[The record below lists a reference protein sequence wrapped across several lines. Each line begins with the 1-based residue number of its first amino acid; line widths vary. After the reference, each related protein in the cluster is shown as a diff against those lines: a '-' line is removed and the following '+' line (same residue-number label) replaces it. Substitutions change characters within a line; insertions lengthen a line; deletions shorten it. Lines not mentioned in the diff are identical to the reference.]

1 MRVKKGKMNISE
13 TADAEERKMKSRRK
27 EESSGEKAKV
37 LILTLIL
44 GAVIFIA
51 SFIVPESKSE
61 LDAADRQLTQEKLQE
76 LLQEEM
82 KNVRSQ
88 VADAVDETVHYSMEK
103 TERGLERLT
112 NEKMTAVSEYAQTV
126 LEDIHK
132 NHEEVM
138 FLYDMLNDKHENL
151 KETATEVSMAVKEA
165 SARVSELDAA
175 RAAEPEI
182 DPDKPIESVMED
194 ARTGKPIVEENF
206 EPISLSGIEKL
217 KRREDSLHE
226 MDKAAESVVKKAI
239 AQSPV
244 IPKEKK
250 PAPAEEKDEKPAE
263 PAVKTEEKTAAKP
276 AAEPAKKEKP
286 AKQAESKPKKT
297 AKAKTEAKPQQTQES
312 GDIALSL
319 QPITDSSN
327 KNERVLALPKQG
339 KSNVAIAKELGLCVG
354 EVKLIIDLF
363 KEM

>member
-1 MRVKKGKMNISE
+1 MTTLE
-13 TADAEERKMKSRRK
+13 
-27 EESSGEKAKV
+27 
-37 LILTLIL
+37 ILLLIL
-44 GAVIFIA
+44 GVVIFIA

-61 LDAADRQLTQEKLQE
+61 LDAADKQLTQEKLQE

-138 FLYDMLNDKHENL
+138 FLYDMLNNKHENL

-182 DPDKPIESVMED
+182 DPDKPIVPVMED

-263 PAVKTEEKTAAKP
+263 PAVKTGEKPVAKP

-319 QPITDSSN
+319 QPITDNSN
-327 KNERVLALPKQG
+327 KNERVLALHKQG
-339 KSNVAIAKELGLCVG
+339 KSNVAIAKELGLGVG

>member
-1 MRVKKGKMNISE
+1 MTTLE
-13 TADAEERKMKSRRK
+13 
-27 EESSGEKAKV
+27 
-37 LILTLIL
+37 ILLLIL

-61 LDAADRQLTQEKLQE
+61 LDAADKQLTQEKLQE

-138 FLYDMLNDKHENL
+138 FLYDMLNNKHENL

-165 SARVSELDAA
+165 SVKVSELDAA

-182 DPDKPIESVMED
+182 DPDQPIEPVMED
-194 ARTGKPIVEENF
+194 ARTGEPIVEENF

-263 PAVKTEEKTAAKP
+263 PAVKTEEKPVAKP

-286 AKQAESKPKKT
+286 VKPAESKPKKT
-297 AKAKTEAKPQQTQES
+297 AAKAKTKAKTEAKTEAKTPES

-327 KNERVLALPKQG
+327 KNERVLALHKQG
-339 KSNVAIAKELGLCVG
+339 KSNVAIAKELGLGVG

>member
-1 MRVKKGKMNISE
+1 MTTLE
-13 TADAEERKMKSRRK
+13 
-27 EESSGEKAKV
+27 
-37 LILTLIL
+37 ILLLIL

-61 LDAADRQLTQEKLQE
+61 LDAADKQLTQEKLQE

-82 KNVRSQ
+82 KNVHSQ

-138 FLYDMLNDKHENL
+138 FLYDMLNNKHENL

-165 SARVSELDAA
+165 SVKVSELDAA

-182 DPDKPIESVMED
+182 DPDQPIEPVMED
-194 ARTGKPIVEENF
+194 ARTGEPIVEENF

-263 PAVKTEEKTAAKP
+263 PAVKTEEKPVAKP

-286 AKQAESKPKKT
+286 VKPAESKPKKT
-297 AKAKTEAKPQQTQES
+297 AAKAKTKAKTEAKTEAKTPES

-327 KNERVLALPKQG
+327 KNERVLALHKQG
-339 KSNVAIAKELGLCVG
+339 KSNVAIAKELGLGVG

>member
-1 MRVKKGKMNISE
+1 MTTLE
-13 TADAEERKMKSRRK
+13 
-27 EESSGEKAKV
+27 
-37 LILTLIL
+37 ILLLIL
-44 GAVIFIA
+44 GALIFIA

-61 LDAADRQLTQEKLQE
+61 LDAADKQLTQEKLQE

-138 FLYDMLNDKHENL
+138 FLYDMLNNKHENL

-165 SARVSELDAA
+165 SVKVSELDAA

-182 DPDKPIESVMED
+182 DPDQPIEPVMED
-194 ARTGKPIVEENF
+194 ARTGEPIVEENF

-263 PAVKTEEKTAAKP
+263 PAVKTEEKPVAKP

-286 AKQAESKPKKT
+286 VKPAESKPKKT
-297 AKAKTEAKPQQTQES
+297 AAKAKTKAKTEAKTEAKTPES

-327 KNERVLALPKQG
+327 KNERVLALHKQG
-339 KSNVAIAKELGLCVG
+339 KSNVAIAKELGLGVG

>member
-1 MRVKKGKMNISE
+1 MTTLE
-13 TADAEERKMKSRRK
+13 
-27 EESSGEKAKV
+27 
-37 LILTLIL
+37 ILLLIL

-61 LDAADRQLTQEKLQE
+61 LDAADKQLTQEKLQE

-138 FLYDMLNDKHENL
+138 FLYDMLNNKHENL

-165 SARVSELDAA
+165 SAKVSELDAA

-182 DPDKPIESVMED
+182 DPDQPIESVMED
-194 ARTGKPIVEENF
+194 ARTGKPIVEETF

-250 PAPAEEKDEKPAE
+250 PAPAEEKDEKSTE
-263 PAVKTEEKTAAKP
+263 PAVKTEEKPTAKP
-276 AAEPAKKEKP
+276 VAEPAKKEKP
-286 AKQAESKPKKT
+286 AKPAESKPKKT
-297 AKAKTEAKPQQTQES
+297 AAKAKTEAKPQQTQES

-319 QPITDSSN
+319 QPITDNSN
-327 KNERVLALPKQG
+327 KNERVLALHKQG
-339 KSNVAIAKELGLCVG
+339 KSNVAIAKELGLGVG

>member
-1 MRVKKGKMNISE
+1 MTTLE
-13 TADAEERKMKSRRK
+13 
-27 EESSGEKAKV
+27 
-37 LILTLIL
+37 ILLLIL
-44 GAVIFIA
+44 GVVIFIA

-61 LDAADRQLTQEKLQE
+61 LDAADKQLTQEKLQE

-138 FLYDMLNDKHENL
+138 FLYDMLNNKHENL

-182 DPDKPIESVMED
+182 DPDQPIESVMED
-194 ARTGKPIVEENF
+194 ARTGKPIVEETF

-263 PAVKTEEKTAAKP
+263 PAVKTEEKPVAKP

-286 AKQAESKPKKT
+286 VKSAESKPKKT

-319 QPITDSSN
+319 QPITDNSN
-327 KNERVLALPKQG
+327 KNERVLALHKQG
-339 KSNVAIAKELGLCVG
+339 KSNVAIAKELGLGVG

>member
-1 MRVKKGKMNISE
+1 MTTLEILL
-13 TADAEERKMKSRRK
+13 
-27 EESSGEKAKV
+27 
-37 LILTLIL
+37 LIQ

-61 LDAADRQLTQEKLQE
+61 LDAADKQLTQEKLQE

-138 FLYDMLNDKHENL
+138 FLYDMLNNKHENL

-165 SARVSELDAA
+165 SVKVSELDAA

-182 DPDKPIESVMED
+182 DPDQPIEPVMED
-194 ARTGKPIVEENF
+194 ARTGEPIVEENF

-276 AAEPAKKEKP
+276 VAGPVKKEKP
-286 AKQAESKPKKT
+286 VKPAESKPKKT
-297 AKAKTEAKPQQTQES
+297 AAKAKTKAKTEAKTEAKTPES

-327 KNERVLALPKQG
+327 KNERVLALHKQG
-339 KSNVAIAKELGLCVG
+339 KSNVAIAKELGLGVG

>member
-1 MRVKKGKMNISE
+1 MTTLE
-13 TADAEERKMKSRRK
+13 
-27 EESSGEKAKV
+27 
-37 LILTLIL
+37 ILLLIL

-61 LDAADRQLTQEKLQE
+61 LDAADKQLTQEKLQE

-138 FLYDMLNDKHENL
+138 FLYDMLNNKHENL

-165 SARVSELDAA
+165 SVKVSELDAA

-263 PAVKTEEKTAAKP
+263 PAVKTGEKPVAKP

-286 AKQAESKPKKT
+286 VKSAESKPKKT
-297 AKAKTEAKPQQTQES
+297 AKAKTEVKPQQTQES

-327 KNERVLALPKQG
+327 KNERVLALHKQG
-339 KSNVAIAKELGLCVG
+339 KSNVAIAKELGLGVG

>member
-1 MRVKKGKMNISE
+1 MTTLE
-13 TADAEERKMKSRRK
+13 
-27 EESSGEKAKV
+27 
-37 LILTLIL
+37 ILLLIL

-61 LDAADRQLTQEKLQE
+61 LDAADKQLTQEKLQE

-138 FLYDMLNDKHENL
+138 FLYDMLNNKHENL

-165 SARVSELDAA
+165 SVKVSELDAA

-182 DPDKPIESVMED
+182 DPDQPIEPVMED
-194 ARTGKPIVEENF
+194 ARTGDPIVEENF

-263 PAVKTEEKTAAKP
+263 PAVKTEERTAAKP
-276 AAEPAKKEKP
+276 VTEPVKKEKP
-286 AKQAESKPKKT
+286 VKPAESKPKKT
-297 AKAKTEAKPQQTQES
+297 AAKAKTKAKTEAKTEAKTPES

-327 KNERVLALPKQG
+327 KNERVLALHKQG
-339 KSNVAIAKELGLCVG
+339 KSNVAIAKELGLGVG

>member
-1 MRVKKGKMNISE
+1 MTTLE
-13 TADAEERKMKSRRK
+13 
-27 EESSGEKAKV
+27 
-37 LILTLIL
+37 ILLLIL

-61 LDAADRQLTQEKLQE
+61 LDAADKQLTQEKLQE

-138 FLYDMLNDKHENL
+138 FLYDMLNNKHENL

-182 DPDKPIESVMED
+182 DPDQPIVPVMED
-194 ARTGKPIVEENF
+194 ARTGEPIVEETF

-250 PAPAEEKDEKPAE
+250 PVPAEEKDEKPAE
-263 PAVKTEEKTAAKP
+263 SAVKTGEKPVAKP

-297 AKAKTEAKPQQTQES
+297 AKAKTEVKPQQTQKS

-327 KNERVLALPKQG
+327 KNERVLALHKQG
-339 KSNVAIAKELGLCVG
+339 KSNVAIAKELGLGVG

>member
-1 MRVKKGKMNISE
+1 MTTLE
-13 TADAEERKMKSRRK
+13 
-27 EESSGEKAKV
+27 
-37 LILTLIL
+37 ILLLIL

-61 LDAADRQLTQEKLQE
+61 LDAADKQLTQEKLQE

-138 FLYDMLNDKHENL
+138 FLYDMLNNKHENL

-165 SARVSELDAA
+165 SVKVSELDAA

-182 DPDKPIESVMED
+182 DPDQPIEPVMED
-194 ARTGKPIVEENF
+194 ARTGEPIVEETF

-263 PAVKTEEKTAAKP
+263 PAVKTEEKTAA
-276 AAEPAKKEKP
+276 EPAKKEKP
-286 AKQAESKPKKT
+286 VKPAESKPKKT
-297 AKAKTEAKPQQTQES
+297 AAKAKTEAKPQQTQES

-319 QPITDSSN
+319 QPITDNSN
-327 KNERVLALPKQG
+327 KNERVLALHKQG
-339 KSNVAIAKELGLCVG
+339 KSNVAIAKELGLGVG

>member
-1 MRVKKGKMNISE
+1 MTTLE
-13 TADAEERKMKSRRK
+13 
-27 EESSGEKAKV
+27 
-37 LILTLIL
+37 ILLLIL

-61 LDAADRQLTQEKLQE
+61 LDAADKQLTQEKLQE

-138 FLYDMLNDKHENL
+138 FLYDMLNNKHENL

-165 SARVSELDAA
+165 SVKVSELDAA

-182 DPDKPIESVMED
+182 DPDQPIEPVMED
-194 ARTGKPIVEENF
+194 ARTGEPIVEETF

-263 PAVKTEEKTAAKP
+263 PAVKTEEKTAA
-276 AAEPAKKEKP
+276 EPAKKEKP
-286 AKQAESKPKKT
+286 VKPAESKPKKT
-297 AKAKTEAKPQQTQES
+297 AAKAKTEAKTEAKPQQTQES

-319 QPITDSSN
+319 QPITDNSN
-327 KNERVLALPKQG
+327 KNERVLALHKQG
-339 KSNVAIAKELGLCVG
+339 KSNVAIAKELGLGVG

>member
-1 MRVKKGKMNISE
+1 MTTLE
-13 TADAEERKMKSRRK
+13 
-27 EESSGEKAKV
+27 
-37 LILTLIL
+37 ILLLIL

-61 LDAADRQLTQEKLQE
+61 LDAADKQLTQEKLQE

-82 KNVRSQ
+82 KNVRVQ
-88 VADAVDETVHYSMEK
+88 VTDAVDETIHYSMEK

-194 ARTGKPIVEENF
+194 ARTGKPIVEETF

-250 PAPAEEKDEKPAE
+250 PAPAEEKDEKPA
-263 PAVKTEEKTAAKP
+263 VKTEEKPVAKP

-327 KNERVLALPKQG
+327 KNERVLALHKQG
-339 KSNVAIAKELGLCVG
+339 KSNVAIAKELGLGVG

>member
-1 MRVKKGKMNISE
+1 MTTLE
-13 TADAEERKMKSRRK
+13 
-27 EESSGEKAKV
+27 
-37 LILTLIL
+37 ILLLIL

-61 LDAADRQLTQEKLQE
+61 LDAADKQLTQEKLQE

-138 FLYDMLNDKHENL
+138 FLYDMLNNKHENL

-165 SARVSELDAA
+165 SAKVSELDAA

-182 DPDKPIESVMED
+182 DPDQPIESVMED
-194 ARTGKPIVEENF
+194 ARTGKPIVEETF

-250 PAPAEEKDEKPAE
+250 PTPAEEKDEKSTE
-263 PAVKTEEKTAAKP
+263 PAVKTEEKPAAKP
-276 AAEPAKKEKP
+276 VAEPVKKEKP
-286 AKQAESKPKKT
+286 AKPAESKPKKT

-319 QPITDSSN
+319 QPITDNSN
-327 KNERVLALPKQG
+327 KNERVLALHKQG
-339 KSNVAIAKELGLCVG
+339 KSNVAIAKELGLGVG

>member
-1 MRVKKGKMNISE
+1 MTTLE
-13 TADAEERKMKSRRK
+13 
-27 EESSGEKAKV
+27 
-37 LILTLIL
+37 ILLLIL

-61 LDAADRQLTQEKLQE
+61 LDAADKQLTQEKLQE

-138 FLYDMLNDKHENL
+138 FLYDMLNNKHENL

-165 SARVSELDAA
+165 SVKVSELDAA

-182 DPDKPIESVMED
+182 DPDQPIEPVMED
-194 ARTGKPIVEENF
+194 ARTGEPIVEENF

-263 PAVKTEEKTAAKP
+263 PAVKTEEKPVAKP

-286 AKQAESKPKKT
+286 VKPPKSLGSVSAK
-297 AKAKTEAKPQQTQES
+297 
-312 GDIALSL
+312 
-319 QPITDSSN
+319 
-327 KNERVLALPKQG
+327 
-339 KSNVAIAKELGLCVG
+339 
-354 EVKLIIDLF
+354 
-363 KEM
+363 

>member
-1 MRVKKGKMNISE
+1 MTTLE
-13 TADAEERKMKSRRK
+13 
-27 EESSGEKAKV
+27 
-37 LILTLIL
+37 ILLLIL
-44 GAVIFIA
+44 GVVIFIA

-61 LDAADRQLTQEKLQE
+61 LDAADKQLTQEKLQE

-138 FLYDMLNDKHENL
+138 FLYDMLNNKHENL

-182 DPDKPIESVMED
+182 DPDKPIVPVMED

-250 PAPAEEKDEKPAE
+250 PASAEERDEKSTE
-263 PAVKTEEKTAAKP
+263 PAVKTEEKPAAKP
-276 AAEPAKKEKP
+276 VAEPVKKEKP
-286 AKQAESKPKKT
+286 AKPAESKPKKT

-319 QPITDSSN
+319 QPITDNSN
-327 KNERVLALPKQG
+327 KNERVLALHKQG
-339 KSNVAIAKELGLCVG
+339 KSNVAIAKELGLGVG

>member
-1 MRVKKGKMNISE
+1 MTTLE
-13 TADAEERKMKSRRK
+13 
-27 EESSGEKAKV
+27 
-37 LILTLIL
+37 ILLLIL

-61 LDAADRQLTQEKLQE
+61 LDAADKQLTQEKLQE

-138 FLYDMLNDKHENL
+138 FLYDMLNNKHENL

-263 PAVKTEEKTAAKP
+263 PAVKTGEKPVAKP

-297 AKAKTEAKPQQTQES
+297 AKAKTEAKTEAKPQQTQES

-327 KNERVLALPKQG
+327 KNERVLALHKQG
-339 KSNVAIAKELGLCVG
+339 KSNVAIAKELGLGVG

>member
-1 MRVKKGKMNISE
+1 MTTLE
-13 TADAEERKMKSRRK
+13 
-27 EESSGEKAKV
+27 
-37 LILTLIL
+37 ILLLIL

-138 FLYDMLNDKHENL
+138 FLYDMLNNKHENL

-165 SARVSELDAA
+165 SAKVSELDAA

-182 DPDKPIESVMED
+182 DPDKPIEPVMED
-194 ARTGKPIVEENF
+194 ARTGEPIVEKTF

-244 IPKEKK
+244 IPKDKK
-250 PAPAEEKDEKPAE
+250 AAPAGDKAEKPAE
-263 PAVKTEEKTAAKP
+263 PAVKPEERAAEKPAAKP
-276 AAEPAKKEKP
+276 VEKAKP
-286 AKQAESKPKKT
+286 AKPTETKPKKA
-297 AKAKTEAKPQQTQES
+297 AKAKTETKPQQTQES

-327 KNERVLALPKQG
+327 KNERVLALHKQG
-339 KSNVAIAKELGLCVG
+339 KSNVAIAKELGLGVG

>member
-1 MRVKKGKMNISE
+1 MTTLE
-13 TADAEERKMKSRRK
+13 
-27 EESSGEKAKV
+27 
-37 LILTLIL
+37 ILLLIL

-61 LDAADRQLTQEKLQE
+61 LDAADKQLTQEKLQE

-138 FLYDMLNDKHENL
+138 FLYDMLNNKHENL

-165 SARVSELDAA
+165 SAKVSELDAA

-182 DPDKPIESVMED
+182 DPDQPIESVMED
-194 ARTGKPIVEENF
+194 ARTGKPIVEETF

-250 PAPAEEKDEKPAE
+250 PAPAEKKDEKSTE
-263 PAVKTEEKTAAKP
+263 PAVKTEEKPAVKP
-276 AAEPAKKEKP
+276 VAEPAKKEKP
-286 AKQAESKPKKT
+286 AKSAESKPKKT

-312 GDIALSL
+312 GNIALSL
-319 QPITDSSN
+319 QPITDNSN
-327 KNERVLALPKQG
+327 KNERVLALHKQG
-339 KSNVAIAKELGLCVG
+339 KSNVAIAKELGLGVG

>member
-1 MRVKKGKMNISE
+1 MTTLE
-13 TADAEERKMKSRRK
+13 
-27 EESSGEKAKV
+27 
-37 LILTLIL
+37 ILLLIL
-44 GAVIFIA
+44 GVVIFIA

-61 LDAADRQLTQEKLQE
+61 LDAADKQLTQEKLQE

-138 FLYDMLNDKHENL
+138 FLYDMLNNKHENL

-182 DPDKPIESVMED
+182 DPDQPIESVMED

-263 PAVKTEEKTAAKP
+263 PAVKTGEKPVAKP

-297 AKAKTEAKPQQTQES
+297 AKAKTEVKPQQTQES

-327 KNERVLALPKQG
+327 KNERVLALHKQG
-339 KSNVAIAKELGLCVG
+339 KSNVAIAKELGLGVG

>member
-1 MRVKKGKMNISE
+1 MTTLE
-13 TADAEERKMKSRRK
+13 
-27 EESSGEKAKV
+27 
-37 LILTLIL
+37 ILLLIL

-61 LDAADRQLTQEKLQE
+61 LDAADKQLTQEKLQE
-76 LLQEEM
+76 LLQGEM

-182 DPDKPIESVMED
+182 DPDQPIEPVMED
-194 ARTGKPIVEENF
+194 ARTGEPIVEETF

-250 PAPAEEKDEKPAE
+250 AAPAEEKDEKPSE
-263 PAVKTEEKTAAKP
+263 PAVKTEEKTAA
-276 AAEPAKKEKP
+276 EPAKKEKP
-286 AKQAESKPKKT
+286 VKPAESKPKKT
-297 AKAKTEAKPQQTQES
+297 AAKAKTKAKTEAKTEAKTPES

-327 KNERVLALPKQG
+327 KNERVLALHKQG
-339 KSNVAIAKELGLCVG
+339 KSNVAIAKELGLGVG

>member
-1 MRVKKGKMNISE
+1 MTTLE
-13 TADAEERKMKSRRK
+13 
-27 EESSGEKAKV
+27 
-37 LILTLIL
+37 ILLLIL

-61 LDAADRQLTQEKLQE
+61 LDAADKQLTQEKLQE

-138 FLYDMLNDKHENL
+138 FLYDMLNNKHENL

-165 SARVSELDAA
+165 SVKVSELDAA

-182 DPDKPIESVMED
+182 DPDQPIEPVMED
-194 ARTGKPIVEENF
+194 ARTGEPIVEETF

-263 PAVKTEEKTAAKP
+263 PAVKTGEKPVAKP

-297 AKAKTEAKPQQTQES
+297 AKAKTEVKPQQTQKS

-327 KNERVLALPKQG
+327 KNERVLALHKQG
-339 KSNVAIAKELGLCVG
+339 KSNVAIAKELGLGVG

>member
-1 MRVKKGKMNISE
+1 MTTLE
-13 TADAEERKMKSRRK
+13 
-27 EESSGEKAKV
+27 
-37 LILTLIL
+37 ILLLIL

-61 LDAADRQLTQEKLQE
+61 LDAADKQLTQEKLQE

-138 FLYDMLNDKHENL
+138 FLYDMLNNKHENL

-165 SARVSELDAA
+165 SVKVSELDAA

-182 DPDKPIESVMED
+182 DPDQPIESVMED

-206 EPISLSGIEKL
+206 EPISLSGIE
-217 KRREDSLHE
+217 
-226 MDKAAESVVKKAI
+226 
-239 AQSPV
+239 
-244 IPKEKK
+244 
-250 PAPAEEKDEKPAE
+250 
-263 PAVKTEEKTAAKP
+263 
-276 AAEPAKKEKP
+276 
-286 AKQAESKPKKT
+286 
-297 AKAKTEAKPQQTQES
+297 
-312 GDIALSL
+312 
-319 QPITDSSN
+319 
-327 KNERVLALPKQG
+327 
-339 KSNVAIAKELGLCVG
+339 
-354 EVKLIIDLF
+354 
-363 KEM
+363 

>member
-1 MRVKKGKMNISE
+1 MTTLE
-13 TADAEERKMKSRRK
+13 
-27 EESSGEKAKV
+27 
-37 LILTLIL
+37 ILLLIL

-61 LDAADRQLTQEKLQE
+61 LDAADKQLTQEKLQE

-138 FLYDMLNDKHENL
+138 FLYDMLNNKHENL

-165 SARVSELDAA
+165 SAKVSELDAA

-182 DPDKPIESVMED
+182 DPDQPIESVMED
-194 ARTGKPIVEENF
+194 ARTGKPIVEETF

-250 PAPAEEKDEKPAE
+250 PAPAEEKDEKSTDPT
-263 PAVKTEEKTAAKP
+263 VKTEEKPAAKP
-276 AAEPAKKEKP
+276 VAEPAKKEKP
-286 AKQAESKPKKT
+286 AKPAESKPKKT

-319 QPITDSSN
+319 QPITDNSN
-327 KNERVLALPKQG
+327 KNERVLALHKQG
-339 KSNVAIAKELGLCVG
+339 KSNVAIAKELGLGVG

>member
-1 MRVKKGKMNISE
+1 MTTLE
-13 TADAEERKMKSRRK
+13 
-27 EESSGEKAKV
+27 
-37 LILTLIL
+37 ILLLIL

-61 LDAADRQLTQEKLQE
+61 LDAADKQLTQEKLQE

-138 FLYDMLNDKHENL
+138 FLYDMLNNKHENL

-165 SARVSELDAA
+165 SVKVSELDAA

-182 DPDKPIESVMED
+182 DPDQPIESVMED

-263 PAVKTEEKTAAKP
+263 PAVKTGEKPVAKP

-297 AKAKTEAKPQQTQES
+297 AKAKTEVKPQQTQES

-327 KNERVLALPKQG
+327 KNERVLALHKQG
-339 KSNVAIAKELGLCVG
+339 KSNVAIAKELGLGVG

>member
-1 MRVKKGKMNISE
+1 MTTLE
-13 TADAEERKMKSRRK
+13 
-27 EESSGEKAKV
+27 
-37 LILTLIL
+37 ILLLIL

-61 LDAADRQLTQEKLQE
+61 LDAADRQLTQEKLEE
-76 LLQEEM
+76 LLQDEM

-88 VADAVDETVHYSMEK
+88 VADVVDETVHYSMEK

-126 LEDIHK
+126 LDDIHK

-138 FLYDMLNDKHENL
+138 FLYDMLNNKHENL

-165 SARVSELDAA
+165 NARVSELDAT
-175 RAAEPEI
+175 RTAEPEI
-182 DPDKPIESVMED
+182 DPDVPVEPVMED

-250 PAPAEEKDEKPAE
+250 AAPAAEK
-263 PAVKTEEKTAAKP
+263 AAKP
-276 AAEPAKKEKP
+276 AETEKKAAAKPAEKAKT
-286 AKQAESKPKKT
+286 AKQANSKPKKT
-297 AKAKTEAKPQQTQES
+297 TGKAKTEADTQPQKQES
-312 GDIALSL
+312 GDLALSL
-319 QPITDSSN
+319 QPITDNSS
-327 KNERVLALPKQG
+327 KNERVLALHKQG
-339 KSNVAIAKELGLCVG
+339 KSNVAIAKELGLGVG

>member
-1 MRVKKGKMNISE
+1 MTTLE
-13 TADAEERKMKSRRK
+13 
-27 EESSGEKAKV
+27 
-37 LILTLIL
+37 ILLLIL

-61 LDAADRQLTQEKLQE
+61 LDAADKQLTQEKLQE

-138 FLYDMLNDKHENL
+138 FLYDMLNNKHENL

-165 SARVSELDAA
+165 SAKVSELDAA

-182 DPDKPIESVMED
+182 DPDQPIESVMED
-194 ARTGKPIVEENF
+194 ARTGKPIVEETF

-250 PAPAEEKDEKPAE
+250 PASAEERDEKSTE
-263 PAVKTEEKTAAKP
+263 PAVKTEEKPAAKP
-276 AAEPAKKEKP
+276 VAEPVKKEKP
-286 AKQAESKPKKT
+286 AKPAESKPKKT

-319 QPITDSSN
+319 QPITDNSN
-327 KNERVLALPKQG
+327 KNERVLALHKQG
-339 KSNVAIAKELGLCVG
+339 KSNVAIAKELGLGVG

>member
-1 MRVKKGKMNISE
+1 MTTLE
-13 TADAEERKMKSRRK
+13 
-27 EESSGEKAKV
+27 
-37 LILTLIL
+37 ILLLIL

-61 LDAADRQLTQEKLQE
+61 LDAADKQLTQEKLQE

-112 NEKMTAVSEYAQTV
+112 NEKRTAVSEYAQTV

-138 FLYDMLNDKHENL
+138 FLYDMLNNKHENL

-165 SARVSELDAA
+165 SVKVSELDAA

-182 DPDKPIESVMED
+182 DPDQPIEPVMED
-194 ARTGKPIVEENF
+194 ARTGEPIVEENF

-263 PAVKTEEKTAAKP
+263 PAVKTEEKPVAKP

-286 AKQAESKPKKT
+286 VKPAESKPKKT
-297 AKAKTEAKPQQTQES
+297 AAKAKTKAKTEAKTEAKTPES

-327 KNERVLALPKQG
+327 KNERVLALHKQG
-339 KSNVAIAKELGLCVG
+339 KSNVAIAKELGLGVG

>member
-1 MRVKKGKMNISE
+1 MTTLE
-13 TADAEERKMKSRRK
+13 
-27 EESSGEKAKV
+27 
-37 LILTLIL
+37 ILLLIL

-61 LDAADRQLTQEKLQE
+61 LDAADKQLTQEKLQE

-88 VADAVDETVHYSMEK
+88 VGDAVDETVHYSMEK

-138 FLYDMLNDKHENL
+138 FLYDMLNNKHENL

-165 SARVSELDAA
+165 SAKVSELDAA

-182 DPDKPIESVMED
+182 DPDQPIESVMED
-194 ARTGKPIVEENF
+194 ARTGKPIVEETF

-250 PAPAEEKDEKPAE
+250 SAPAEEKDEKSTE
-263 PAVKTEEKTAAKP
+263 PAVKTEEKPAAKP
-276 AAEPAKKEKP
+276 VAEPAKKEKP
-286 AKQAESKPKKT
+286 AKPAESKPKKT

-319 QPITDSSN
+319 QPITDNSN
-327 KNERVLALPKQG
+327 KNERVLALHKQG
-339 KSNVAIAKELGLCVG
+339 KSNVAIAKELGLGVG

>member
-1 MRVKKGKMNISE
+1 MTTLE
-13 TADAEERKMKSRRK
+13 
-27 EESSGEKAKV
+27 
-37 LILTLIL
+37 ILLLIL

-61 LDAADRQLTQEKLQE
+61 LDAADKQLTQEKLQE

-138 FLYDMLNDKHENL
+138 FLYDMLNNKHENL

-165 SARVSELDAA
+165 SVKVSELDAA

-182 DPDKPIESVMED
+182 DPDQPIESVMED

-250 PAPAEEKDEKPAE
+250 PVPAEEKDEKPAE
-263 PAVKTEEKTAAKP
+263 PAVKTGEKPVAKP

-297 AKAKTEAKPQQTQES
+297 AKAKTEVKPQQTQES

-327 KNERVLALPKQG
+327 KNERVLALHKQG
-339 KSNVAIAKELGLCVG
+339 KSNVAIAKELGLGVG

>member
-1 MRVKKGKMNISE
+1 MTTLE
-13 TADAEERKMKSRRK
+13 
-27 EESSGEKAKV
+27 
-37 LILTLIL
+37 ILLLIL

-61 LDAADRQLTQEKLQE
+61 LDAADKQLTQEKLQE

-138 FLYDMLNDKHENL
+138 FLYDMLNNKHENL

-165 SARVSELDAA
+165 SAKVSELDAA
-175 RAAEPEI
+175 RAAETEI
-182 DPDKPIESVMED
+182 DPDQPIEPVMED
-194 ARTGKPIVEENF
+194 ARTGEPIVEETF

-250 PAPAEEKDEKPAE
+250 PAPAEEKDEKSTE
-263 PAVKTEEKTAAKP
+263 PAVKTEEKPAAKP
-276 AAEPAKKEKP
+276 VAEPAKKEKP
-286 AKQAESKPKKT
+286 AKPAESKPKKT

-319 QPITDSSN
+319 QPITDNSN
-327 KNERVLALPKQG
+327 KNERVLALHKQG
-339 KSNVAIAKELGLCVG
+339 KSNVAIAKELGLGVG

>member
-1 MRVKKGKMNISE
+1 MTTLE
-13 TADAEERKMKSRRK
+13 
-27 EESSGEKAKV
+27 
-37 LILTLIL
+37 ILLLIL

-61 LDAADRQLTQEKLQE
+61 LDAADKQLTQEKLQE

-138 FLYDMLNDKHENL
+138 FLYDMLNNKHENL

-165 SARVSELDAA
+165 SAKVSELDAA

-182 DPDKPIESVMED
+182 DPDQPIESVMED
-194 ARTGKPIVEENF
+194 ARTGKPIVEETF

-250 PAPAEEKDEKPAE
+250 PASAEEKDEKSTDPT
-263 PAVKTEEKTAAKP
+263 VKTEEKPAAKP
-276 AAEPAKKEKP
+276 VAEPAKKEKP
-286 AKQAESKPKKT
+286 AKPAESKPKKT

-319 QPITDSSN
+319 QPITDNSN
-327 KNERVLALPKQG
+327 KNERVLALHKQG
-339 KSNVAIAKELGLCVG
+339 KSNVAIAKELGLGVG

>member
-1 MRVKKGKMNISE
+1 MTTLE
-13 TADAEERKMKSRRK
+13 
-27 EESSGEKAKV
+27 
-37 LILTLIL
+37 ILLLIL

-61 LDAADRQLTQEKLQE
+61 LDAADKQLTQEKLQE

-138 FLYDMLNDKHENL
+138 FLYDMLNNKHENL

-165 SARVSELDAA
+165 SVKVSELDAA

-182 DPDKPIESVMED
+182 DPDQPIEPVMED
-194 ARTGKPIVEENF
+194 ARTGEPIVEETF

-263 PAVKTEEKTAAKP
+263 PAVKTEEKTAAK
-276 AAEPAKKEKP
+276 AK
-286 AKQAESKPKKT
+286 T
-297 AKAKTEAKPQQTQES
+297 KAKTEAKTEAKTPES

-327 KNERVLALPKQG
+327 KNERVLALHKQG
-339 KSNVAIAKELGLCVG
+339 KSNVAIAKELGLGVG

>member
-1 MRVKKGKMNISE
+1 MTTLE
-13 TADAEERKMKSRRK
+13 
-27 EESSGEKAKV
+27 
-37 LILTLIL
+37 ILLLIL

-82 KNVRSQ
+82 KNVRTQ

-165 SARVSELDAA
+165 NARVSELDAA
-175 RAAEPEI
+175 RSAEPEI
-182 DPDKPIESVMED
+182 DPDVPIEPVIED
-194 ARTGKPIVEENF
+194 ARTGKPIVEETF

-244 IPKEKK
+244 MAKDKKTVTASEADEKTALVK
-250 PAPAEEKDEKPAE
+250 VEKTAEEKDRSQEKTAKDIE
-263 PAVKTEEKTAAKP
+263 RAGKTAAKTP
-276 AAEPAKKEKP
+276 AAGKAGSAKEKVEGR
-286 AKQAESKPKKT
+286 AKKT
-297 AKAKTEAKPQQTQES
+297 AGKAGGEGQKTQPQKKES
-312 GDIALSL
+312 SDLAFSL
-319 QPITDSSN
+319 QPITDNSN
-327 KNERVLALPKQG
+327 KNERVLALHKQG
-339 KSNVAIAKELGLCVG
+339 KSNVAIAKELGLGVG

>member
-1 MRVKKGKMNISE
+1 MTTLE
-13 TADAEERKMKSRRK
+13 
-27 EESSGEKAKV
+27 
-37 LILTLIL
+37 ILLLIL

-61 LDAADRQLTQEKLQE
+61 LDAADKQLTQEKLQE

-138 FLYDMLNDKHENL
+138 FLYDMLNNKHENL

-165 SARVSELDAA
+165 SVKVSELDAA

-182 DPDKPIESVMED
+182 DPDVPVEPVMED
-194 ARTGKPIVEENF
+194 ARTGEPIVEEAF

-250 PAPAEEKDEKPAE
+250 PAPAEEKDEKSTE
-263 PAVKTEEKTAAKP
+263 PAVKTEEKPAAKP
-276 AAEPAKKEKP
+276 VAEPAKKEKP
-286 AKQAESKPKKT
+286 AKPAESKPKKT

-319 QPITDSSN
+319 QPITDNSN
-327 KNERVLALPKQG
+327 KNERVLALHKQG
-339 KSNVAIAKELGLCVG
+339 KSNVAIAKELGLGVG

>member
-1 MRVKKGKMNISE
+1 MTTLE
-13 TADAEERKMKSRRK
+13 
-27 EESSGEKAKV
+27 
-37 LILTLIL
+37 ILLLIL

-61 LDAADRQLTQEKLQE
+61 LDAADKQLTQEKLQE

-138 FLYDMLNDKHENL
+138 FLYDMLNNKHENL

-165 SARVSELDAA
+165 SAKVSELDAA

-182 DPDKPIESVMED
+182 DPDQPIESVMED
-194 ARTGKPIVEENF
+194 ARTGKPIVEETF

-250 PAPAEEKDEKPAE
+250 PASAEEKDEKSTE
-263 PAVKTEEKTAAKP
+263 PAVKTEAKP
-276 AAEPAKKEKP
+276 AEKPVAEPVKKEKP
-286 AKQAESKPKKT
+286 AKPAESKPKKT

-319 QPITDSSN
+319 QPITDNSN
-327 KNERVLALPKQG
+327 KNERVLALHKQG
-339 KSNVAIAKELGLCVG
+339 KSNVAIAKELGLGVG

>member
-1 MRVKKGKMNISE
+1 MTTLE
-13 TADAEERKMKSRRK
+13 
-27 EESSGEKAKV
+27 
-37 LILTLIL
+37 ILLLIL

-297 AKAKTEAKPQQTQES
+297 EKAKTEAKPQQTQES

-327 KNERVLALPKQG
+327 KNERVLALHKQG
-339 KSNVAIAKELGLCVG
+339 KSNVAIAKELGLGVG

>member
-1 MRVKKGKMNISE
+1 MTTLE
-13 TADAEERKMKSRRK
+13 
-27 EESSGEKAKV
+27 
-37 LILTLIL
+37 ILLLIL

-61 LDAADRQLTQEKLQE
+61 LDAADKQLTQEKLQE

-138 FLYDMLNDKHENL
+138 FLYDMLNNKHENL

-165 SARVSELDAA
+165 SVKVSELDAA

-182 DPDKPIESVMED
+182 DPDQPIEPVMED

-263 PAVKTEEKTAAKP
+263 PAVKTGEKPVAKP

-297 AKAKTEAKPQQTQES
+297 AKAKTEVKPQQTQES

-327 KNERVLALPKQG
+327 KNERVLALHKQG
-339 KSNVAIAKELGLCVG
+339 KSNVAIAKELGLGVG